1 MCGPTDS
8 VLGVKKELA
17 IEFMLNRMPT
27 RFAVAEGETA
37 LCGVVIRID
46 EATGR
51 AESIERIQITV

>member
-1 MCGPTDS
+1 
-8 VLGVKKELA
+8 
-17 IEFMLNRMPT
+17 MLNRMPT

-51 AESIERIQITV
+51 AESIERIQIIA